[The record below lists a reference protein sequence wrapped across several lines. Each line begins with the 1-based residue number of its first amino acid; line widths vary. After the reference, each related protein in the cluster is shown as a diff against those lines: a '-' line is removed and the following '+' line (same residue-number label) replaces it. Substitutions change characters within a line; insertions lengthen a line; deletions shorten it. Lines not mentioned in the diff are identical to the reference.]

1 MKFWA
6 RLFPALLLSLTLSF
20 PAWSATPPA
29 KSTTEWKPKSTE
41 RWIEVVKKERKLYLR
56 QGEKVLK
63 TYRVAIGSGKG
74 VKKTPIDK
82 ITPVGVFSIRRI
94 ADPTEWVFDPK
105 VFNEPGE
112 PQKGVYGPV
121 AISFRNPWN
130 LAIHGTNAPWSIGKA
145 VTHGCIR
152 LKNPDIE
159 ELAKQ
164 VKPGMK
170 LVIREKPLFAAKPA
184 EPVPPAAPSALP
196 APLEPAAAVT
206 PAPEPPAVPAATP
219 QPIPGEPASDDTVTE
234 TVAGTTPASSSDVGT
249 TAPPVPAPVESM
261 DIQPPA
267 PEAAPPAQESEKTPQ
282 V

>member
-1 MKFWA
+1 LKSWVRCFSA
-6 RLFPALLLSLTLSF
+6 VLLSLTLSF
-20 PAWSATPPA
+20 PAWGATPQA
-29 KSTTEWKPKSTE
+29 KSTPEWKPKTTE

-63 TYRVAIGSGKG
+63 TYRVAIGSGRG

-94 ADPTEWVFDPK
+94 ADPTNWVFDPK
-105 VFNEPGE
+105 VFDEPGE
-112 PQKGVYGPV
+112 PQKGVYGKV

-170 LVIREKPLFAAKPA
+170 LVIREKPIFAAKPP
-184 EPVPPAAPSALP
+184 EPVPPAAPSSLP
-196 APLEPAAAVT
+196 AAVEPVTTVAPASEPAA
-206 PAPEPPAVPAATP
+206 VPDATP
-219 QPIPGEPASDDTVTE
+219 QPLPGKPVSGDTVTE
-234 TVAGTTPASSSDVGT
+234 TAAGTPPASSSDVGT
-249 TAPPVPAPVESM
+249 TAPAGPAPVESI
-261 DIQPPA
+261 DATPPT
-267 PEAAPPAQESEKTPQ
+267 PEATPQQTAETPQ

>member
-1 MKFWA
+1 LNSWKKWMLAALMSCFLA
-6 RLFPALLLSLTLSF
+6 LPAG
-20 PAWSATPPA
+20 AATPAA
-29 KSTTEWKPKSTE
+29 KETKEWNPKPSE
-41 RWIEVVKKERKLYLR
+41 RWIEVVKKERRLYLR

-74 VKKTPIDK
+74 TKKSPIDK
-82 ITPVGVFSIRRI
+82 ITPVGVFTIRRI
-94 ADPTEWVFDPK
+94 ADPTNWIFDPK

-112 PQKGVYGPV
+112 PQKDVYGKW

-159 ELAKQ
+159 DLIKH

-170 LVIREKPLFAAKPA
+170 LVIREQPVFPAKAMEAPPKVAKPLPAQAVEIPLPQANLESADLSPAVSGDLPPVVSGDLLPGVSSDIKP
-184 EPVPPAAPSALP
+184 ENITPEPSAP
-196 APLEPAAAVT
+196 VQE
-206 PAPEPPAVPAATP
+206 
-219 QPIPGEPASDDTVTE
+219 E
-234 TVAGTTPASSSDVGT
+234 TSP
-249 TAPPVPAPVESM
+249 
-261 DIQPPA
+261 
-267 PEAAPPAQESEKTPQ
+267 PQ

>member
-1 MKFWA
+1 LKSWA
-6 RLFPALLLSLTLSF
+6 RFFSAVLLSLTLSF

-29 KSTTEWKPKSTE
+29 KSNPEWKPKTTE

-63 TYRVAIGSGKG
+63 SYRIAIGSGKG

-82 ITPVGVFSIRRI
+82 VTPVGVFSIRRI
-94 ADPTEWVFDPK
+94 ADPTNWVFDPK

-112 PQKGVYGPV
+112 PQKGVYGKV

-170 LVIREKPLFAAKPA
+170 LVIREKPLFAA
-184 EPVPPAAPSALP
+184 EPVPPAAPNSLP
-196 APLEPAAAVT
+196 AAVEPVKTVSPVPEPVVLPAAA
-206 PAPEPPAVPAATP
+206 P
-219 QPIPGEPASDDTVTE
+219 QPLPGEPVSGDTVTE
-234 TVAGTTPASSSDVGT
+234 TTAGTPPSSSSDVGT
-249 TAPPVPAPVESM
+249 TAPAGPVPAEPI
-261 DIQPPA
+261 DTTPPA
-267 PEAAPPAQESEKTPQ
+267 PEVTPQ
-282 V
+282 LTAEPPQV

>member
-1 MKFWA
+1 MKSWA
-6 RLFPALLLSLTLSF
+6 RFFSAVLLSLTLSF

-29 KSTTEWKPKSTE
+29 KSNPEWKPKTTE

-63 TYRVAIGSGKG
+63 SYRIAIGSGKG

-82 ITPVGVFSIRRI
+82 VTPVGVFSIRRI
-94 ADPTEWVFDPK
+94 ADPTNWVFDPK

-112 PQKGVYGPV
+112 PQKGVYGKV

-170 LVIREKPLFAAKPA
+170 LVIREKPIFAAKPA
-184 EPVPPAAPSALP
+184 EPIPPVAPSSLP
-196 APLEPAAAVT
+196 APVEPAVTVPPVPEPAA
-206 PAPEPPAVPAATP
+206 VPAEAL
-219 QPIPGEPASDDTVTE
+219 QPIPGTPVSGDTGTGTMSE
-234 TVAGTTPASSSDVGT
+234 TIPASSSDIGT
-249 TAPPVPAPVESM
+249 TAPAVPAPIGSM
-261 DIQPPA
+261 DLQAPA
-267 PEAAPPAQESEKTPQ
+267 PEAPAEQTAETPQ

>member
-1 MKFWA
+1 LKFWA
-6 RLFPALLLSLTLSF
+6 RFFPAVLLSLTFSF

-29 KSTTEWKPKSTE
+29 KSNPEWTPKSTE

-94 ADPTEWVFDPK
+94 ADPKDWVFDPK

-112 PQKGVYGPV
+112 PQKGVYGKV

-184 EPVPPAAPSALP
+184 EPIPPAAPSSLP
-196 APLEPAAAVT
+196 AAVEPAVSI
-206 PAPEPPAVPAATP
+206 PPVPEPDAVPVAAP
-219 QPIPGEPASDDTVTE
+219 QPLPGEPVSSDAVTE
-234 TVAGTTPASSSDVGT
+234 KNTGTTPVSSSDAGM
-249 TAPPVPAPVESM
+249 TAPAVPAPVESM
-261 DIQPPA
+261 DATPPA
-267 PEAAPPAQESEKTPQ
+267 PGNTPPEQKKEETPQ